1 MNATMTVR
9 VEHTRTLTIV
19 GWTKTGRGEYRHD
32 TGRGVKRDCNTGTW
46 ECTGGGSNDGERYG
60 TMNVAMYYATR

>member
-1 MNATMTVR
+1 MSTGIAVR
-9 VEHTRTLTIV
+9 VEHTRKLIMT
-19 GWTKTGRGEYRHD
+19 GWNKTGRGEYRHD

-46 ECTGGGSNDGERYG
+46 ECTGGGSHDGERYM